1 MYEKDDCLVI
11 QLAFSRD
18 ERYHDEDR
26 EGPFMGKREYRQYKY
41 KPRRRVGFEVRDS
54 EGVVHIG
61 YVRKVYRS
69 GMKSRVVS
77 LPSAWVQKH
86 QNRVG
91 KDLHYV
97 DITIR
102 DELWVKPHFFNLP
115 LSIYGVPV
123 IREEYVPELARKPF
137 KNVVREPPPEPIGPL
152 TADEQRLAER
162 LTKSW
167 KKCQGELYAGMSAKQ
182 RRLMKERF

>member
-1 MYEKDDCLVI
+1 LGGLVITLPIDWVRYAETEHKDTLKVVEMYEKDDCLVI
-11 QLAFSRD
+11 QPAFSHE

-41 KPRRRVGFEVRDS
+41 KPPRRVGFEVRDS

-86 QNRVG
+86 QKRVG

-102 DELWVKPHFFNLP
+102 DELWVRPTSSTC
-115 LSIYGVPV
+115 LSVS
-123 IREEYVPELARKPF
+123 
-137 KNVVREPPPEPIGPL
+137 
-152 TADEQRLAER
+152 TAFL
-162 LTKSW
+162 
-167 KKCQGELYAGMSAKQ
+167 
-182 RRLMKERF
+182 